1 MANPYKNYPPAGAK
15 KLFMK
20 IVSILNHKGGV
31 GKTTFTGSMAQALAL
46 VGFRVLVIDND
57 SQHNLSSMLGL
68 TVQSPNI
75 RDVYQSTPQ
84 EAPRR
89 FLKAIRK
96 TDLPDL
102 HCVTSPSNLCDAD
115 VGAIDFLKQCL
126 GACGLERFYDFVLI
140 DNAPGMDRLQASAIL
155 ACHEIFVPIEL
166 RQFAVDGIVEMEK
179 MLTSNFPNSGKISRI
194 IPNFYRDTIRQKS
207 FVAALQKLFPGKVT
221 RTAIPLDPVF
231 DEVITEGK
239 ILFLHRLASKGAAFY
254 LKLIHELFDLDEEK
268 VWEMVMEKR
277 NERRK
282 DEARQRFWEAKNK
295 R

>member
-1 MANPYKNYPPAGAK
+1 MNSSQ
-15 KLFMK
+15 LK
-20 IVSILNHKGGV
+20 IISILNHKGGV
-31 GKTTFTGSMAQALAL
+31 GKTTFTGSTAQALAL

-68 TVQSPNI
+68 AVQSPNI

-84 EAPRR
+84 EASRR

-155 ACHEIFVPIEL
+155 ACHEIIRPHRTQAI
-166 RQFAVDGIVEMEK
+166 RGRRHRG
-179 MLTSNFPNSGKISRI
+179 NGK
-194 IPNFYRDTIRQKS
+194 N
-207 FVAALQKLFPGKVT
+207 A
-221 RTAIPLDPVF
+221 
-231 DEVITEGK
+231 
-239 ILFLHRLASKGAAFY
+239 Y
-254 LKLIHELFDLDEEK
+254 LKFSQF
-268 VWEMVMEKR
+268 
-277 NERRK
+277 RK
-282 DEARQRFWEAKNK
+282 NFQDNS
-295 R
+295 